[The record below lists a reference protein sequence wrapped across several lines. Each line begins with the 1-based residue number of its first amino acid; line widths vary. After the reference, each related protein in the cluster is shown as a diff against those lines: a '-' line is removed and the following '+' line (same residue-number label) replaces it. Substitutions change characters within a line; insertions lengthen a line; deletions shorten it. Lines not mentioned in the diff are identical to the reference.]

1 MTRSD
6 DDHLVLLIDVQDLRD
21 LIVKIPDV
29 VAVALLT
36 EAAEVIEVLTD
47 LRRRELHPLT

>member
-1 MTRSD
+1 ML
-6 DDHLVLLIDVQDLRD
+6 LVDVQDLRD
-21 LIVKIPDV
+21 LIMQISDV

-47 LRRRELHPLT
+47 LRRRKLHPLT